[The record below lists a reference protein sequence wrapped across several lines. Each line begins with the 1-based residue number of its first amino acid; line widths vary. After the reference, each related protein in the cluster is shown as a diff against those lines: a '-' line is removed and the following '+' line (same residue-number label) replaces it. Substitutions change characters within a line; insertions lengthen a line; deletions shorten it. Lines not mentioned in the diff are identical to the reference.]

1 MYRKLTAAT
10 KSDTM
15 WFLVGLALATTRYG
29 IMVDAGSSGTRAHIY
44 KWEATKG
51 IPNVQPAPNS
61 SAGWVQKV
69 KLRLADANSDVRV
82 VATIFDPIIKFAAS
96 RIPVQFIGK
105 TRLFVYATAG
115 LRLLSDIDQ
124 QRVMA
129 ATFEHLARNSPFKV
143 KPRYVRVIDGIE
155 EGVFG
160 WVSVN
165 HLLGNFVNNR
175 PTVGA
180 LDMGGASF
188 QIALEVGAKDKAVHY
203 VTLGA
208 KRVPLY
214 AYSYLG
220 YGANEALKQVTRS
233 LFAVIPASNKPD
245 QHPCYP
251 SEFRGGFPKDTDR
264 KFVGTGNF
272 EKCASLATE
281 ILLGATHFDSVRVPN
296 LAATNSFVA
305 MASFYYLNN
314 FLKLP
319 ANSTLAELK
328 NAVSQFCGT
337 KWADTLAKGANPE
350 YATGYCW
357 YGVYQ
362 WALLSAGYHFQ
373 DGKTYIQKLDDIN
386 GVDLSWTIGAM
397 LSHVAEIEIDDEK
410 GGGFAF
416 HGLVIANIIQFFVLF
431 PLYVWMDRRRKAPRR
446 FSG

>member
-1 MYRKLTAAT
+1 
-10 KSDTM
+10 
-15 WFLVGLALATTRYG
+15 
-29 IMVDAGSSGTRAHIY
+29 MVDAGSSGTRAHIY

-61 SAGWVQKV
+61 SAGWVHKV
-69 KLRLADANSDVRV
+69 KLRLADACSDVKV
-82 VATIFDPIIKFAAS
+82 VGTIFDPIIKFAAL
-96 RIPVQFIGK
+96 RIPPEFIAK
-105 TRLFVYATAG
+105 TRIFVYATAG
-115 LRLLSDIDQ
+115 LRLVSDIDQ

-129 ATFEHLARNSPFKV
+129 ATFDHLVQNSPFKV
-143 KPRYVRVIDGIE
+143 KPSYVRVIDGTE
-155 EGVFG
+155 EGIFG

-188 QIALEVGAKDKAVHY
+188 QIALEVGAKDKAIHH

-233 LFAVIPASNKPD
+233 LFAVIPASDKPI

-251 SEFRGGFPKDTDR
+251 WGFAGAFPTEKDR

-272 EKCASLATE
+272 KKCASLVAD
-281 ILLGATHFDSVRVPN
+281 ILLGAAHFDSVRVPN

-305 MASFYYLNN
+305 MASFYYLNS

-319 ANSTLAELK
+319 ANSTLAQLK
-328 NAVSQFCGT
+328 NAVSRFCGT
-337 KWADTLAKGANPE
+337 KWADTLKQGGDPE
-350 YATGYCW
+350 YTKSYCW
-357 YGVYQ
+357 YGIYQ
-362 WALLSAGYHFQ
+362 WALLRTGYHFQ
-373 DGKTYIQKLDDIN
+373 DGQTYILKLDDIN

-397 LSHVAEIEIDDEK
+397 LSHVAEIEIDEK
-410 GGGFAF
+410 GGGFVF
-416 HGLVIANIIQFFVLF
+416 HGLVIANVIQFFVLF

>member
-1 MYRKLTAAT
+1 M
-10 KSDTM
+10 M
-15 WFLVGLALATTRYG
+15 WALAGLVVAKTRYG
-29 IMVDAGSSGTRAHIY
+29 VMVDAGSSGTRAHIY

-51 IPNVQPAPNS
+51 IPDVQPAPNS
-61 SAGWVQKV
+61 SAGWVHKV
-69 KLRLADANSDVRV
+69 KVRLADARDDVKV
-82 VATIFDPIIKFAAS
+82 VATIFDPIIKFATS
-96 RIPVQFIGK
+96 RIPPQFIAK
-105 TRLFVYATAG
+105 TRIFVYATAG

-129 ATFEHLARNSPFKV
+129 ATFDYLAQNSPFKV
-143 KPRYVRVIDGIE
+143 KLAHVRVIDGIE

-165 HLLGNFVNNR
+165 HLLRNFVNNR

-203 VTLGA
+203 ITLGT
-208 KRVPLY
+208 KRIPLY

-220 YGANEALKQVTRS
+220 YGANEALKQLTRS
-233 LFAVIPASNKPD
+233 LFAVIPASDTPA

-251 SEFRGGFPKDTDR
+251 AEFTGGFPTDSGR
-264 KFVGTGNF
+264 KFVGTGDF
-272 EKCASLATE
+272 EKCAALATD
-281 ILLGATHFDSVRVPN
+281 ILLGATHFDSVHVPN
-296 LAATNSFVA
+296 LAATDSFVA

-328 NAVSQFCGT
+328 TAISGFCAT
-337 KWADTLAKGANPE
+337 KWADTVKNGADPE
-350 YATGYCW
+350 YAKGYCW
-357 YGVYQ
+357 YGIYQ
-362 WALLSAGYHFQ
+362 WALLSTGYHFQ
-373 DGKTYIQKLDDIN
+373 DGKTNIRKLDDIN

-410 GGGFAF
+410 GGSFAF
-416 HGLVIANIIQFFVLF
+416 HGLVIANIVQFLVLF
-431 PLYVWMDRRRKAPRR
+431 PLYVWMDKRRKAPKR
-446 FSG
+446 FSA